1 MVLGGGV
8 TVHANGSVVKPSDLD
23 TTGHA
28 ASSSIRSVFLVRAA
42 HMAPRES
49 KTVEVNATPM
59 DSGDDIG
66 AVTPSETVANV
77 LCNFQDILC
86 AGSTRF

>member
-1 MVLGGGV
+1 MQ

-28 ASSSIRSVFLVRAA
+28 ASSSIRSVFLVRAV
-42 HMAPRES
+42 HMAPRQS

-59 DSGDDIG
+59 DSGEDDIG
-66 AVTPSETVANV
+66 VVTPSETVANV
-77 LCNFQDILC
+77 LYNFQEILW